1 MERNGIAGV
10 FNVNRSVT
18 GLVGVA
24 RQLRLPSQQTFPRL
38 DARVIR
44 PVAVQAGGV
53 LAAGS
58 LPEMVSDLIDE
69 SAVYAVE
76 NVKRERFGRRES
88 RS

>member
-1 MERNGIAGV
+1 M
-10 FNVNRSVT
+10 NRSVT
-18 GLVGVA
+18 NLSNES
-24 RQLRLPSQQTFPRL
+24 RHFRMPNLNPFPRL
-38 DARVIR
+38 EPLASRVL
-44 PVAVQAGGV
+44 VGGT

-76 NVKRERFGRRES
+76 NVKRERFGRREL

>member
-1 MERNGIAGV
+1 MERNGIAGL

-18 GLVGVA
+18 GLGSGV
-24 RQLRLPSQQTFPRL
+24 RQFRLPTLNPFPKL
-38 DARVIR
+38 DHQATR
-44 PVAVQAGGV
+44 PAAGGM

>member
-1 MERNGIAGV
+1 MTRDGIAGL

-18 GLVGVA
+18 SLGSEA
-24 RQLRLPSQQTFPRL
+24 RQFRMPNLNPFPRL
-38 DARVIR
+38 EPPASRVI
-44 PVAVQAGGV
+44 AGGT